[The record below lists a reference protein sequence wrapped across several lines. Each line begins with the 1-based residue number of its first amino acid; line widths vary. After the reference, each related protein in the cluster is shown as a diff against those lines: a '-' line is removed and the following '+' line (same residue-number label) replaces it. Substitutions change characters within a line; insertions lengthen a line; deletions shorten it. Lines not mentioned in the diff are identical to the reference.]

1 MRLRSILG
9 LGAPTPSSSRHHK
22 LVDAIRARIGVRP
35 PARIELIA
43 AFAGLLV
50 RVAHTDL
57 EISTEERAM
66 LRRLIQEHVGLSPDE
81 AAAVATVTTEYATG
95 LAGIDYAALTRA
107 FNEQAT
113 PADKQHLVECLY
125 AIAAAGDSIS
135 VGEDEEIRAV
145 ARALLLSH
153 AQVIAIRRRHA
164 DSLEVLQAVRQR
176 R

>member
-1 MRLRSILG
+1 MLLRKILG
-9 LGAPTPSSSRHHK
+9 LGTHTPAASRHHK
-22 LVDAIRARIGVRP
+22 LVEAIRTRIGARP
-35 PARIELIA
+35 AARIELIA

-57 EISTEERAM
+57 AISPAERAT
-66 LRRLIQEHVGLSPDE
+66 LRQLIQEHVGLSADE

-113 PADKQHLVECLY
+113 PAEKEHLVECLY
-125 AIAAAGDSIS
+125 AIATAGDSIS

-153 AQVIAIRRRHA
+153 AQVIAIRRHRA
-164 DSLEVLQAVRQR
+164 DDLEVLQAVRKR